1 MKLSPL
7 QSFALFFALS
17 CAGDEAA
24 PEAQADAA
32 PEADTTGSSTTST
45 LARSLYAGETG
56 ALAAQAGDRARILV
70 WLRGLS
76 LSPTELGMTCA
87 AAEAVAAT
95 RERAAAEHAR
105 LAEAESAALTPHYEA
120 LAARLLAGPL
130 DEAEAASWAARI
142 DAAREGLGDPLAL
155 ERAAVEAALGEATR
169 LQSALG
175 RREGLGGALFL
186 LRREVSDGARP
197 GLYEGVL
204 GRPWDPGD
212 FASLRRAS
220 APVEPGQLD
229 VGGLW
234 SLEAGDWRLLPS
246 LSDQQVRV
254 ILTLALDHPETAAT
268 CRALE
273 AATIASPTPP

>member
-17 CAGDEAA
+17 CAGDEAT
-24 PEAQADAA
+24 PEAQTA
-32 PEADTTGSSTTST
+32 PEVPTAASTTPPST
-45 LARSLYAGETG
+45 LVQALYAGETG
-56 ALAAQAGDRARILV
+56 ALAAEAGDRARLLL

-95 RERAAAEHAR
+95 RARAAAERAR
-105 LAEAESAALTPHYEA
+105 LAEAEAAALSPHYEA
-120 LAARLLAGPL
+120 LAARLLTGPL
-130 DEAEAASWAARI
+130 DEAEAATWAAQI
-142 DAAREGLGDPLAL
+142 EAARAGLGDPLAL
-155 ERAAVEAALGEATR
+155 ERAAVEAALGEASR
-169 LQSALG
+169 LQAALG

-220 APVEPGQLD
+220 APADPGQLD
-229 VGGLW
+229 IGGLW
-234 SLEAGDWRLLPS
+234 SLEAGDWRLLPA

-254 ILTLALDHPETAAT
+254 ILALALDHPSMAPT

-273 AATIASPTPP
+273 ASASASPTPP